1 MAMIQKRRT
10 FPLCSLSFPHRHLI
24 CKAAFLFLSAA
35 GSFILA
41 ESVCVANP
49 SADHREKAEFYF
61 FHGDTMR
68 AIEEYEESLKSEP
81 QNWQAH
87 LSVASL
93 YLRKEENQKAR
104 EHLLEVIKIR
114 PKDRDARILLAQ
126 VFTKTG
132 DDDGAAQQL
141 EAALALGRE
150 SEFLH
155 TLLGF
160 AFLRTGNL
168 PKAEEQFRLS
178 IGMENKDNSSA
189 TTGLALVLIK
199 QDKLSEALTA
209 IDQTLAKNNTD
220 PDAHKIKGDILT
232 LLKKNDEAMLEYKSA
247 VQLRPDF
254 SEAFLAHGNIYFA
267 RGDMENAIDLFK
279 KATSC
284 KTNGPQCYYALALAF
299 EKSGKLSDAAGE
311 YTNGAFLEKDRSL
324 AIKIQAHA
332 QRLRAISQMG
342 KSMPQDV
349 LSGQY
354 NSEELGVLK
363 GLTPE
368 EVFGIN
374 YEKLIGR
381 QLPPGQPKSEALP
394 AQRLQNSQRT
404 EPANK

>member
-1 MAMIQKRRT
+1 MSMIPKRRT
-10 FPLCSLSFPHRHLI
+10 VPQCSLSFSGRLVTRSAVFCLI
-24 CKAAFLFLSAA
+24 IAA
-35 GSFILA
+35 GCLA
-41 ESVCVANP
+41 QSGPIFAANP
-49 SADHREKAEFYF
+49 GAEHREKAEFYF
-61 FHGDTMR
+61 FHGDTLR
-68 AIEEYEESLKSEP
+68 AIEEYEESLKLEP

-93 YLRKEENQKAR
+93 YLRKDENQKAR

-132 DDDGAAQQL
+132 DNDGAAQQL

-160 AFLRTGNL
+160 AFLRSGNL

-178 IGMENKDNSSA
+178 IGKESKDNSSA
-189 TTGLALVLIK
+189 TTGLALVLMR
-199 QDKLSEALTA
+199 QEKLSEALVA
-209 IDQTLAKNNTD
+209 IDQTLAKNDTD
-220 PDAHKIKGDILT
+220 ADAHKIKGDILT

-254 SEAFLAHGNIYFA
+254 CEAFLAHGNVYFSS
-267 RGDMENAIDLFK
+267 GDMENAIDLFK

-299 EKSGKLSDAAGE
+299 EKSGKLSEAAGE
-311 YTNGAFLEKDRSL
+311 YTNGAFLETDKSL
-324 AIKIQAHA
+324 ATKIQAHA
-332 QRLRAISQMG
+332 QRLRTISQMG
-342 KSMPQDV
+342 KLPPQDV
-349 LSGQY
+349 GSAQY
-354 NSEELGVLK
+354 NSEKLGVLK
-363 GLTPE
+363 HLTPE

-374 YEKLIGR
+374 YETLIGR
-381 QLPPGQPKSEALP
+381 QPSPGQPKSEALP
-394 AQRLQNSQRT
+394 AQRLQNSHRA
-404 EPANK
+404 EPAKK